1 MSCNP
6 PWEKASPNFVTPP
19 GLHLGVG
26 HCRYTHGHTR
36 SDVCYN
42 TPHFF
47 LQRAQ
52 PQPRS
57 LLSPRPNFVTTVARE
72 PPLATTSPRERSS
85 SASLQWPRSHTRTT
99 HQQLHHHHGNFS
111 SSATSF
117 GSRTLSSQRPSCRA
131 GPFMNNTCPHGSVQ
145 VFIPARARPTFGHV
159 CYFTL
164 LLAAQPQPRSLS
176 SPRYNFV
183 TTAVAREPPHSIS
196 PHEGLSSASLQWPR
210 SHACTTHQ
218 QLCLHH
224 GNFSSLANSYG
235 SRTLSAQ
242 RPSAH
247 GTLHQQHL
255 PNRQS
260 CPSSMP
266 ATVISDALTQQ
277 TIASNHTPATTPPC
291 GKASH
296 QPLAWIPC
304 TQQMAMDT
312 CNNKIVP
319 TPISRELDPTMT
331 VLDGLIS
338 QA

>member
-1 MSCNP
+1 MHG
-6 PWEKASPNFVTPP
+6 T
-19 GLHLGVG
+19 
-26 HCRYTHGHTR
+26 YTGKTR
-36 SDVCYN
+36 SDGCVTILHASSCS
-42 TPHFF
+42 
-47 LQRAQ
+47 AQ
-52 PQPRS
+52 PQPRR

-72 PPLATTSPRERSS
+72 PPLATTSPRHGSS
-85 SASLQWPRSHTRTT
+85 SASLQWRRSHKRTT
-99 HQQLHHHHGNFS
+99 HQQLHYHHGNFS
-111 SSATSF
+111 SSANSF
-117 GSRTLSSQRPSCRA
+117 GSRTLSSQGPSCRA
-131 GPFMNNTCPHGSVQ
+131 GPCINSTCPHGSIQ
-145 VFIPARARPTFGHV
+145 VFMPTRERPTFRHV

-183 TTAVAREPPHSIS
+183 TTAVARELPHSIS

-266 ATVISDALTQQ
+266 ATVISEALTQQ
-277 TIASNHTPATTPPC
+277 PIASNYTPATTPPC

-319 TPISRELDPTMT
+319 TPISRKLAPTMT
-331 VLDGLIS
+331 VLDGLI
-338 QA
+338 